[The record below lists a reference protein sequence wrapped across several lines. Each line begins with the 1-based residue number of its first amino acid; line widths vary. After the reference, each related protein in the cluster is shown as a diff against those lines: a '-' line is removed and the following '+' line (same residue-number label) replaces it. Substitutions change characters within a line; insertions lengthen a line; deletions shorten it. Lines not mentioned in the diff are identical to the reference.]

1 MRYPGPG
8 LGNPFTGLGHPCD
21 DRRIVREGR
30 ERFAWAT
37 QSQEIAGL
45 REELAREHEKLLALQ
60 DIGAASGSILNIDE
74 LLSLVVSRITRVME
88 CDRTT
93 IYLLDED
100 GRELVARVAE
110 GEQRHEIRLP
120 VGVGIAGWVAR
131 TGQLLNIP
139 DVYDDSRFDPAWDRR
154 TGYRTR
160 SMLCVPMK
168 NRLGRPLGIIQC
180 LNKRYGAFTIEDEAM
195 LSALGAQA
203 AVTIENGRFFV
214 QTIQKNMELLETK
227 QQLERRVRELDV
239 LVEIAQ
245 VSASARSLDEL
256 LEGVLARAVRA
267 IESEAGS
274 ILLAEDN
281 TGDLR
286 FRCAVGGAPHEVK
299 RVRIPAGTGIC
310 GWVAKNRQPKVV
322 NDVRGDARHLV
333 DVAQTVGYHPRSV
346 LAVPLHWADADGTEG
361 EGALELLNK
370 HKGSGPFSEDDVRLA
385 TLIAANI
392 SNAISLA
399 RARERKEREERLSGI
414 GQLLSSVL
422 HDLKT
427 PMAVIVG
434 YTREL
439 SMENDKAVREKF
451 AQSILKQV
459 DLINAMTRETIA
471 FARGDRSVWLR
482 KVYLKQFFEEVADQL
497 RRELEP
503 KGVEIDLVLE
513 DRGVARIDQHKIQR
527 AVHNLAR
534 NAAEAIGPPHARRR
548 GGKVTLRVKRR
559 MPNDALIIEC
569 QDDGPGIPEEI
580 RERLFDSFI
589 THGKEGGSG
598 LGLAVVRKVA
608 DDHGGT
614 VEVESAP
621 GRTIFRLVLPQTG
634 QSSTE
639 LERAG

>member
-1 MRYPGPG
+1 
-8 LGNPFTGLGHPCD
+8 
-21 DRRIVREGR
+21 VREGR

-93 IYLLDED
+93 IYLLDEE
-100 GRELVARVAE
+100 GKELVARVAE

-120 VGVGIAGWVAR
+120 VGLGIAGWVAR
-131 TGQLLNIP
+131 TGQLVNIA
-139 DVYDDSRFDPAWDRR
+139 DVYDDARFDPAWDRR

-180 LNKRYGAFTIEDEAM
+180 LNKRWGAFTIEDEAM

-245 VSASARSLDEL
+245 VSAQARSLDQL
-256 LEGVLARAVRA
+256 LEGELQRAVHA
-267 IESEAGS
+267 MEAEAGS
-274 ILLAEDN
+274 ILLAEN
-281 TGDLR
+281 GTGDLR
-286 FRCAVGGAPHEVK
+286 FRCAFGGNPQAVK
-299 RVRIPAGTGIC
+299 RMRIPEGTGIC
-310 GWVAKNRQPKVV
+310 GWVAKNRQPKMV
-322 NDVRGDARHLV
+322 NDVSADERHRV
-333 DVAQTVGYHPRSV
+333 DVAHSVGYHPRSV
-346 LAVPLHWADADGTEG
+346 LAVPLFWTEPGELGGEEREG

-370 HKGSGPFSEDDVRLA
+370 HKGSGPFTDDDVRLA
-385 TLIAANI
+385 TLMASNI

-399 RARERKEREERLSGI
+399 KARERTEREERLSGI

-427 PMAVIVG
+427 PMAVIAG

-439 SMENDKAVREKF
+439 ESETDPAVRAK
-451 AQSILKQV
+451 ASQTILKQV

-482 KVYLKQFFEEVADQL
+482 KVYLKQFFEEVMGQL
-497 RRELEP
+497 QRELEP
-503 KGVEIDLVLE
+503 KGVDIELVLE

-548 GGKVTLRVKRR
+548 GGKVTLKVSRLLPEDSLV
-559 MPNDALIIEC
+559 IEVA
-569 QDDGPGIPEEI
+569 DDGPGIPDEI

-608 DDHGGT
+608 ADHGGS
-614 VEVESAP
+614 VEVESVP
-621 GRTIFRLVLPQTG
+621 GHTVFRLVLPQTG

>member
-1 MRYPGPG
+1 M
-8 LGNPFTGLGHPCD
+8 
-21 DRRIVREGR
+21 REGR

-93 IYLLDED
+93 IYLLDEE
-100 GRELVARVAE
+100 GKELVARVAE

-120 VGVGIAGWVAR
+120 VGLGIAGWVAR
-131 TGQLLNIP
+131 TGQLVNIA
-139 DVYDDSRFDPAWDRR
+139 DVYDDARFDPAWDRR

-180 LNKRYGAFTIEDEAM
+180 LNKRWGAFTVEDEAM

-245 VSASARSLDEL
+245 VSAQARSLDQL
-256 LEGVLARAVRA
+256 LEGELARAVQA
-267 IESEAGS
+267 MEAEAGS
-274 ILLAEDN
+274 ILLAEN
-281 TGDLR
+281 GTGDLR
-286 FRCAVGGAPHEVK
+286 FRCAVGGNPSAVK
-299 RVRIPAGTGIC
+299 RMRIPAGTGIC
-310 GWVAKNRQPKVV
+310 GWVAKNRQPKMV
-322 NDVRGDARHLV
+322 NDVSADERHRV
-333 DVAQTVGYHPRSV
+333 DVAHSVGYHPRSV
-346 LAVPLHWADADGTEG
+346 LAVPLFWTEPGELGGEAREG

-370 HKGSGPFSEDDVRLA
+370 HKGSGPFTDDDVRLA
-385 TLIAANI
+385 TLMASNI

-399 RARERKEREERLSGI
+399 KARERTEREERLSGI

-427 PMAVIVG
+427 PMAVIAG

-439 SMENDKAVREKF
+439 ESETDAAVRAK
-451 AQSILKQV
+451 ASQAILKQV

-482 KVYLKQFFEEVADQL
+482 KVYLKQFFEEVMGQL

-503 KGVEIDLVLE
+503 KGVDIELVLE

-548 GGKVTLRVKRR
+548 GGKVTLRVSRL
-559 MPNDALIIEC
+559 MPEDSLVIEVE
-569 QDDGPGIPEEI
+569 DDGPGIPDEI

-608 DDHGGT
+608 ADHGGS
-614 VEVESAP
+614 VEVESVP
-621 GRTIFRLVLPQTG
+621 GRTVFRLVLPQTG
-634 QSSTE
+634 QSSTD